1 MPPPICIVHH
11 CVHCLFSINS
21 LFLISTCFV
30 LTTLQM
36 YADYW
41 KRQTFFMFFFDLWA
55 KKFHFLAKS
64 RIFAEP
70 KATSSGY
77 R

>member
-1 MPPPICIVHH
+1 
-11 CVHCLFSINS
+11 
-21 LFLISTCFV
+21 
-30 LTTLQM
+30 M

-41 KRQTFFMFFFDLWA
+41 KCQTFFMFFFDLWA